1 MKNIENKLEADG
13 YANYISELIEKSIV
27 GIDKEEPGE
36 KEEKA
41 IHARAIYDELK
52 KRLEESQH
60 LFEIGDPA
68 NGGEILPFKEL
79 SPEHQNALLLAGL
92 VEYGKQQA
100 ASKEE
105 PTELE
110 KSLFDLTDDDEKIM
124 LEAALYRFDKWTDNL
139 GLTPTEENIKTNPFF
154 EEDYKSRRF
163 FEEQTGF
170 PADSKMAKYFS
181 MYFSGFAAGGV
192 LIATVFECAAEKR
205 TIKELRQNSGEEPE
219 ETAFALG
226 VSKEKYLEWENNFLD
241 VPVSKAMEIA
251 EHFKTTVGK
260 IKA

>member
-13 YANYISELIEKSIV
+13 YADYISELIEKSIV
-27 GIDKEEPGE
+27 SIDKEEPGE

-105 PTELE
+105 PTEPE
-110 KSLFDLTDDDEKIM
+110 KSLFEITDDDRLM
-124 LEAALYRFDKWTDNL
+124 LGAALDKFDQWTDNISL
-139 GLTPTEENIKTNPFF
+139 EPTEENIKTNPFF
-154 EEDYKSRRF
+154 EEDYKARRY
-163 FEEQTGF
+163 FEKQTGCPF
-170 PADSKMAKYFS
+170 DSNMAKYFS

-205 TIKELRQNSGEEPE
+205 TIKELRQNSGEDPE

-226 VSKEKYLEWENNFLD
+226 VSTEKYLEWENNFLD

>member
-1 MKNIENKLEADG
+1 MENIENKLESDG
-13 YANYISELIEKSIV
+13 YADYISELIEKTIV
-27 GIDKEEPGE
+27 VIDKEEPDE
-36 KEEKA
+36 KDLKA
-41 IHARAIYDELK
+41 MHARTIYNELK
-52 KRLEESQH
+52 ERLEASEH
-60 LFEIGDPA
+60 LFQIGDPA

-100 ASKEE
+100 AGKEKPAE
-105 PTELE
+105 PE
-110 KSLFDLTDDDEKIM
+110 KSLFEITDDDRLM
-124 LEAALYRFDKWTDNL
+124 LGEALESFDKWTDNI
-139 GLTPTEENIKTNPFF
+139 GLDPTEENIKTNPFF
-154 EEDYKSRRF
+154 EEDIKSRRF
-163 FEEQTGF
+163 FEEQTGCPF
-170 PADSKMAKYFS
+170 DSSMAKYFS

-192 LIATVFECAAEKR
+192 LIANVFQCASDQQ

>member
-1 MKNIENKLEADG
+1 MENIENKLESDG
-13 YANYISELIEKSIV
+13 YADYISELIEKTIV
-27 GIDKEEPGE
+27 VIDKEEPDE
-36 KEEKA
+36 KDLKA
-41 IHARAIYDELK
+41 MHARTIYNELK
-52 KRLEESQH
+52 ERLEASEH
-60 LFEIGDPA
+60 LFQIGDPA

-100 ASKEE
+100 AGKEE
-105 PTELE
+105 PTKPE
-110 KSLFDLTDDDEKIM
+110 KSLFEITDDDRLM
-124 LEAALYRFDKWTDNL
+124 LGEALESFDKWTDNI
-139 GLTPTEENIKTNPFF
+139 GLDPTEENIKTNPFF
-154 EEDYKSRRF
+154 EEDYKSRRY
-163 FEEQTGF
+163 FEEQTGYPF
-170 PADSKMAKYFS
+170 DSNMAKYFS
-181 MYFSGFAAGGV
+181 MYFSGFAAGG
-192 LIATVFECAAEKR
+192 LWMDTIFQCTDESC
-205 TIKELRQNSGEEPE
+205 TIKELRQYSGEEPE

>member
-105 PTELE
+105 PTEPE
-110 KSLFDLTDDDEKIM
+110 KSLFELTGDEMTI
-124 LEAALYRFDKWTDNL
+124 LTAALNRFDQWTDNISL
-139 GLTPTEENIKTNPFF
+139 EPTEENIKTNPFF

-163 FEEQTGF
+163 FEEQTGC

-205 TIKELRQNSGEEPE
+205 TIKELRQNSGEDPE